1 MKWGRQKY
9 IEYFTKMQEANKIA
23 PLSPVQWNWV
33 VSRRYEATVTYK
45 LVTQSELE
53 DMFPDLFKEDY
64 SVFKG

>member
-9 IEYFTKMQEANKIA
+9 IEYFTKIQEANKIA
-23 PLSPVQWNWV
+23 PLSPVEWNWV
-33 VSRRYEATVTYK
+33 IARSYEATVTYK

>member
-9 IEYFTKMQEANKIA
+9 IEYFTKMQEANKIT
-23 PLSPVQWNWV
+23 PLSQVEWNWV
-33 VSRRYEATVTYK
+33 IARSYEATVTYK